1 MKKEGDGLISGRLIK
16 NILISVFIILL
27 AFIVLF
33 FYQIN
38 KLETQISETQ
48 LLLSEEIKI
57 IDDKLAESVK
67 VLEES
72 DALIADVIN
81 LQKQD
86 YIKRIQIIENQSAA
100 QIKSIQSQ
108 IKSSEDESKKLILQ
122 LEKELGQE
130 IQSLNVQSTD
140 FSNIIGTVVQS
151 VVSVITDKSQ
161 GSGVFVRRE
170 GYIVTNYHVIENANA
185 INVITYDKKVHSASL
200 IATAK
205 IQDLALLK
213 ISDESYPLLD
223 LADSDQAQVGE
234 KVIALGNP
242 GGLGFSVTEGIVS
255 ALSRIIS
262 GNIFIQTDVPINPG
276 NSGGPLV
283 NKKSQVL
290 GINTLKI
297 AEFEGVGF
305 AIPSNIVSQILNDI
319 FSQLDAGQ

>member
-48 LLLSEEIKI
+48 LLLNEEIKI

-67 VLEES
+67 ILEES

-86 YIKRIQIIENQSAA
+86 YIKRIQIIENQSAT

-108 IKSSEDESKKLILQ
+108 IKSSEEESKKLISQ

-161 GSGVFVRRE
+161 GSGVFLRRD

-200 IATAK
+200 IATAES
-205 IQDLALLK
+205 QDIALLK